1 MTGQS
6 TGALIHNRGTHE
18 QQFTKRERNGPCLG
32 PEFSAERLVM
42 AASPFDQ
49 SHGVGQRRTGQF
61 HTNLHWD
68 SMAHGQ
74 HHA

>member
-1 MTGQS
+1 
-6 TGALIHNRGTHE
+6 
-18 QQFTKRERNGPCLG
+18 
-32 PEFSAERLVM
+32 M